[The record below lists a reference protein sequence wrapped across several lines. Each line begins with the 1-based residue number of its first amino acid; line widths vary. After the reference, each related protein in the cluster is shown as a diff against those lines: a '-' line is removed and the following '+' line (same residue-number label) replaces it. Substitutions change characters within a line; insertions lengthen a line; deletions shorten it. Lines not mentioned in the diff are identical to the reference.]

1 MPLRASMLLVL
12 ALLAAGCGFKHEPT
26 GLLPAYPQ
34 TVRDALGREVVID
47 QAPKK
52 IVSLDPGMS
61 AAVAELG
68 AKKLLVGRS
77 GKETYPKSIMKVPIM
92 TTTDGTPDVRALKK
106 AQPDVILAPASMLPT
121 LAEVNALQLKVGA
134 VVYVVGGDS
143 VAQVQD
149 AITSLGLILARPDQG
164 RKMAGDIQSQ
174 VDAVTHALAGQQP
187 VKTFVDIGF
196 LYTIDPGTMPSD
208 LLRLAGGVNVAADGD
223 SSQALTPAELQQAAP
238 EVWLSVAGSGATL
251 ADLKHRQ
258 SLASIPAVQNGHVV
272 EIPESV
278 LYEDGPR
285 VGLSLARVAR
295 ALHPGLTIS
304 Q

>member
-1 MPLRASMLLVL
+1 
-12 ALLAAGCGFKHEPT
+12 
-26 GLLPAYPQ
+26 
-34 TVRDALGREVVID
+34 
-47 QAPKK
+47 
-52 IVSLDPGMS
+52 
-61 AAVAELG
+61 
-68 AKKLLVGRS
+68 
-77 GKETYPKSIMKVPIM
+77 M

-164 RKMAGDIQSQ
+164 RKLAGDIQSQ
-174 VDAVTHALAGQQP
+174 VDAVTHALAGQPP